1 MRRRRRRGLG
11 ECDRFAGP
19 IVPFGALGQAAS
31 IASSA
36 AAVLPE
42 AGVPFLLAAATVLQ
56 AIEMLASDVG
66 RRACSWRR
74 GWLARRRRREVAFVI
89 RHDRALAAVCHVA
102 GLLVAPL
109 RARHSSAHTQWHAT
123 GHAGMGAPPCTV
135 HHTESSVVQRS
146 LCPGRTRCTR
156 TNRRYNGCSSL
167 HTARAQA
174 VRCTPPAWRRRA
186 RPWRPRRS
194 GGFGDGTSSGRHAR
208 TFYDTRVE

>member
-1 MRRRRRRGLG
+1 MWRRRRRWSG
-11 ECDRFAGP
+11 EIHHFAGP

-42 AGVPFLLAAATVLQ
+42 AGVPFLLATAAMLN
-56 AIEMLASDVG
+56 AIEVLAVEVG

-74 GWLARRRRREVAFVI
+74 GWLARRWRREFAFVI

-109 RARHSSAHTQWHAT
+109 RARRSSAHRQWHAT
-123 GHAGMGAPPCTV
+123 GHAGVGAPPCTV
-135 HHTESSVVQRS
+135 HHTECSVVQRS
-146 LCPGRTRCTR
+146 LFRGRTRCTR
-156 TNRRYNGCSSL
+156 TNRRCNGCSSL

-174 VRCTPPAWRRRA
+174 VR
-186 RPWRPRRS
+186 
-194 GGFGDGTSSGRHAR
+194 
-208 TFYDTRVE
+208 